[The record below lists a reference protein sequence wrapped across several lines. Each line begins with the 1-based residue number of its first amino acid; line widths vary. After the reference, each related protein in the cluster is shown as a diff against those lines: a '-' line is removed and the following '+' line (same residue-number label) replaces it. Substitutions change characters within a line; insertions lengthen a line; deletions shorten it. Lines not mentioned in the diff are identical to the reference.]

1 MMNGSQGRDEMVK
14 GLGCE
19 QSWFTDMFYE
29 TQTNW
34 TAIGLMSVLLSLYIK
49 VLNNN
54 FIIADV

>member
-1 MMNGSQGRDEMVK
+1 MVK

-29 TQTNW
+29 TQTKW
-34 TAIGLMSVLLSLYIK
+34 TAIGFMSVLLSLYIK